1 MKPMLALLALSLVAA
16 GQANAQPGRDSRGD
30 GADAR
35 TDALMGTPNKVTP
48 VPQTNRFSTSP
59 RLEQQAPAP
68 QGRDSPKDPGAP
80 GLPAG
85 RQP

>member
-1 MKPMLALLALSLVAA
+1 MKPILSLMALFLAAANPAA
-16 GQANAQPGRDSRGD
+16 GQAGRDARSD

-35 TDALMGTPNKVTP
+35 TDALLGTHNKATP

-59 RLEQQAPAP
+59 GLEQQAP
-68 QGRDSPKDPGAP
+68 GLNTKDVPKDPSTP
-80 GLPAG
+80 SSPPG